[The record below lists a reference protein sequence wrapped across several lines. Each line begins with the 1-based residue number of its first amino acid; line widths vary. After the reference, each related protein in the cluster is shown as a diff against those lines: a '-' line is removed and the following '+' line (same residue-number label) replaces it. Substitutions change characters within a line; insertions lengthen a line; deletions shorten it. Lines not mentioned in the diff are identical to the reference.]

1 MENVNRENIQN
12 NNKAIKTLIE
22 SVSGDDLLNA
32 EDLIIVNIED
42 ILLTDDPIKRLI
54 SKTVLFNERQNTNL
68 N

>member
-22 SVSGDDLLNA
+22 SVSGDELLNA

-54 SKTVLFNERQNTNL
+54 SKTVLFNERQNTNS